1 MILTV
6 AMLGGSI
13 VVLVVAVFAIWLAD
27 GPWSDDVCLMKQE
40 RTEILDNKV
49 QGKGTN
55 TLRILPAAAYVCD
68 FDVFFK
74 EDKAASHQQNGHD
87 TFKHI

>member
-1 MILTV
+1 
-6 AMLGGSI
+6 
-13 VVLVVAVFAIWLAD
+13 
-27 GPWSDDVCLMKQE
+27 MKQE

>member
-1 MILTV
+1 
-6 AMLGGSI
+6 
-13 VVLVVAVFAIWLAD
+13 
-27 GPWSDDVCLMKQE
+27 MKQE

-55 TLRILPAAAYVCD
+55 TLHILPAAAYVCD